1 MSTYN
6 KNKLLTFEISSRSR
20 FCYLNSLKKFEVG
33 LYKRRKK
40 EWKHL
45 LGTKHEK
52 LKSNNNSDFRFK
64 RKFIDAIRG

>member
-33 LYKRRKK
+33 LITKEEKK
-40 EWKHL
+40 NGNIYWAPNTRS
-45 LGTKHEK
+45 LGQ
-52 LKSNNNSDFRFK
+52 
-64 RKFIDAIRG
+64 IIIRI